1 LLLFHHGDRILDINN
16 LREKGFILNHSFRGV
31 SPSWWGRHGRAE
43 QLTSW
48 QPGSREN
55 GYKKW
60 PGQDIPQGHA
70 LSDLLPPKF
79 LPPTI
84 HHLSVMPSYYESIM
98 G

>member
-1 LLLFHHGDRILDINN
+1 MVGKAWQSRAIN
-16 LREKGFILNHSFRGV
+16 IM
-31 SPSWWGRHGRAE
+31 
-43 QLTSW
+43 
-48 QPGSREN
+48 
-55 GYKKW
+55 
-60 PGQDIPQGHA
+60 DIPQGHA